1 LKIGCRSGVYAT
13 VAVVVVVVVVVPGF
27 VGVVGVGLGV
37 GLGVALGVGLLV
49 TVDAVDGPSGTPFE
63 HAVVRPSAT
72 SMVDSVRNCVC
83 IEIISG

>member
-1 LKIGCRSGVYAT
+1 VYAT
-13 VAVVVVVVVVVPGF
+13 VVVVVVPGF
-27 VGVVGVGLGV
+27 VGVVGVGPGV
-37 GLGVALGVGLLV
+37 GLSVGLLV

-72 SMVDSVRNCVC
+72 SMVDSVRNGVC

>member
-1 LKIGCRSGVYAT
+1 
-13 VAVVVVVVVVVPGF
+13 

-37 GLGVALGVGLLV
+37 GLGAGLGVGLLV

-63 HAVVRPSAT
+63 HAAVRPSAT
-72 SMVDSVRNCVC
+72 SMVDSVRNCLS

>member
-13 VAVVVVVVVVVPGF
+13 VAVVVAVAPGF
-27 VGVVGVGLGV
+27 VGGVGVGFDV
-37 GLGVALGVGLLV
+37 GLGDGLGVGLLV

-63 HAVVRPSAT
+63 HAAVRPSAT
-72 SMVDSVRNCVC
+72 SMVDSVRNCLC

>member
-13 VAVVVVVVVVVPGF
+13 VAVVAVVVVPGF

-37 GLGVALGVGLLV
+37 ALGVGLFV

-63 HAVVRPSAT
+63 HAAVRPSAT

>member
-13 VAVVVVVVVVVPGF
+13 VVVVVVVVPGF

-63 HAVVRPSAT
+63 HAAVRPSAT